1 MMERLI
7 LLKSNF
13 RIDLEVCE
21 FQSSAFVRNVRSAI
35 ASRTTIDALRRM
47 SPRIVSAA
55 IEIRLHVRQTRLFF
69 LALNPVVPFRRPS
82 SNPLVF
88 KRRLADL
95 ILRTVEDS

>member
-1 MMERLI
+1 MLPHPKI
-7 LLKSNF
+7 VLGVLK
-13 RIDLEVCE
+13 I
-21 FQSSAFVRNVRSAI
+21 
-35 ASRTTIDALRRM
+35 
-47 SPRIVSAA
+47 
-55 IEIRLHVRQTRLFF
+55 IRCIISYQTRLFF